1 MSHVP
6 MCKICGEYEVGTF
19 TGSIEFCSE
28 KCQTESCYSY
38 DAAGDGWGYADCEDM
53 MSQYDDDP
61 SPYDGTYSED

>member
-19 TGSIEFCSE
+19 TGSVEFCSE
-28 KCQTESCYSY
+28 KCQTESCYAY

>member
-1 MSHVP
+1 